1 MKCFKCGGEFVPPKN
16 KTVTLKECPF
26 CHTPIFNDEVVR
38 GLYDFADFL
47 QYIVSI
53 YGKEIY
59 KDKYKLA
66 NLIADLYVG
75 EEKIK
80 RVYRRAVLEDAVSSR
95 IYNISLKSSEER
107 RLFYH
112 QLITS
117 FIDENFYEQ
126 DFGKQV
132 IDCFA
137 QGISLDLKRE
147 IDKLI
152 EKAESGDVEAQVK
165 LGTRYYD
172 GQDANQN
179 YKEAVKWLHKAAG
192 QGNADAQ
199 YRLAVCYEYGRGVV
213 VDYKQAATWYRKSAE
228 QGHASAQNN
237 LGDCYYF
244 GRGLDQNYK
253 QAAAWYRKAAEQE
266 NAIAQYNLGICYEN
280 GEGVED
286 DWEEK
291 LKWYKKSAEQGY
303 VEAQV
308 ALANW
313 YYITDRDDK
322 EMLKWYKK
330 AAEQGSAEA
339 SNALGNYYLE
349 DEEEAVKWFRKSA
362 ELGNAEGLKELGLC
376 YEQGTGVPIDYT
388 KAATLLK
395 KSAELGNINAKY
407 HFGRCHEFGNG
418 VEQNIQKAMQWYQEA
433 AKQGDFQAKKIL
445 EHKEI
450 VKNANLGDLD
460 AQNRLGRHYFYEKK
474 YHDAIVW
481 FKKSA
486 EQGCTEAQYYLG
498 LCYREGKG
506 TKQNIQKAILWYR
519 KAAKTHK
526 TSQLELNYINLAKL
540 ANRGST
546 TKQYL
551 LGRCCLLGK
560 FVPKCY
566 LRAIKW
572 LKKSANQKNVKAQ
585 CLLAVCYIKGYGVE
599 KNVKEAARWYVEA
612 QKQSTIQAQKK

>member
-179 YKEAVKWLHKAAG
+179 YKEAVKWLHKAAE

-213 VDYKQAATWYRKSAE
+213 VDYKQSATWYQKAAKQGNAE
-228 QGHASAQNN
+228 AQNN
-237 LGDCYYF
+237 LGDYYYYF
-244 GRGLDQNYK
+244 GRGLDKNYK
-253 QAAAWYRKAAEQE
+253 QATVWYRM
-266 NAIAQYNLGICYEN
+266 
-280 GEGVED
+280 
-286 DWEEK
+286 
-291 LKWYKKSAEQGY
+291 SA
-303 VEAQV
+303 
-308 ALANW
+308 
-313 YYITDRDDK
+313 
-322 EMLKWYKK
+322 
-330 AAEQGSAEA
+330 
-339 SNALGNYYLE
+339 
-349 DEEEAVKWFRKSA
+349 
-362 ELGNAEGLKELGLC
+362 
-376 YEQGTGVPIDYT
+376 
-388 KAATLLK
+388 
-395 KSAELGNINAKY
+395 
-407 HFGRCHEFGNG
+407 
-418 VEQNIQKAMQWYQEA
+418 
-433 AKQGDFQAKKIL
+433 
-445 EHKEI
+445 
-450 VKNANLGDLD
+450 
-460 AQNRLGRHYFYEKK
+460 
-474 YHDAIVW
+474 
-481 FKKSA
+481 
-486 EQGCTEAQYYLG
+486 
-498 LCYREGKG
+498 
-506 TKQNIQKAILWYR
+506 
-519 KAAKTHK
+519 
-526 TSQLELNYINLAKL
+526 
-540 ANRGST
+540 
-546 TKQYL
+546 
-551 LGRCCLLGK
+551 
-560 FVPKCY
+560 
-566 LRAIKW
+566 
-572 LKKSANQKNVKAQ
+572 
-585 CLLAVCYIKGYGVE
+585 
-599 KNVKEAARWYVEA
+599 
-612 QKQSTIQAQKK
+612 